1 MNNID
6 FYLSSPG
13 MSPAIKLHRF
23 VPSSSVEFWLRSTPG
38 ITSYLEKSGFGF
50 YVIHILCSFWKMLL
64 SFCVS
69 AMVFWHFP
77 ALGGLE
83 YIYNHWPT
91 NIKDWCISR
100 QLWWGHRIPVWYIV
114 GKDCEEEYIVAR
126 SAEEALRKACDKY
139 GKDVEVYQDPDVLDT
154 WFSR

>member
-64 SFCVS
+64 SFCVLYCLFS
-69 AMVFWHFP
+69 ISLGNGVLAFP
-77 ALGGLE
+77 
-83 YIYNHWPT
+83 
-91 NIKDWCISR
+91 SFR
-100 QLWWGHRIPVWYIV
+100 
-114 GKDCEEEYIVAR
+114 R
-126 SAEEALRKACDKY
+126 S
-139 GKDVEVYQDPDVLDT
+139 GVYL
-154 WFSR
+154 

>member
-13 MSPAIKLHRF
+13 MSPAINLHRF

-64 SFCVS
+64 SFCVLYCLFSISLGNDVLAFPSFRRSGVCS
-69 AMVFWHFP
+69 A
-77 ALGGLE
+77 
-83 YIYNHWPT
+83 
-91 NIKDWCISR
+91 NIPKQCPVICQTQVSDTSISR
-100 QLWWGHRIPVWYIV
+100 
-114 GKDCEEEYIVAR
+114 KE
-126 SAEEALRKACDKY
+126 K
-139 GKDVEVYQDPDVLDT
+139 
-154 WFSR
+154 